1 MGETR
6 AGPTRQIAP
15 AHLPSGPTERG
26 ADPEARAD
34 RLTLEEEDDLT
45 IVNVSGRVRA
55 AFDVEKVTKKFYER
69 FKKEQ
74 RAFLGFIEGIE
85 NMADREW
92 YASLMLNR
100 MMFIYF
106 IPLFKIHH

>member
-1 MGETR
+1 M
-6 AGPTRQIAP
+6 
-15 AHLPSGPTERG
+15 
-26 ADPEARAD
+26 
-34 RLTLEEEDDLT
+34 
-45 IVNVSGRVRA
+45 
-55 AFDVEKVTKKFYER
+55 EKVTKKFYER

>member
-1 MGETR
+1 M
-6 AGPTRQIAP
+6 
-15 AHLPSGPTERG
+15 
-26 ADPEARAD
+26 
-34 RLTLEEEDDLT
+34 
-45 IVNVSGRVRA
+45 SGRVRA